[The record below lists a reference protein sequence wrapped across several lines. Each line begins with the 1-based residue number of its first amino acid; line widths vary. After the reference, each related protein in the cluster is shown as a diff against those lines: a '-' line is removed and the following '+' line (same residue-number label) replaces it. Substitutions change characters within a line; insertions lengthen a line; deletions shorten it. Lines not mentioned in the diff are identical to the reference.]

1 MSARKQDPKI
11 PRSGNLA
18 GFDAWQK
25 KGKPFVPP
33 DILPASGYTHP
44 SRVIK
49 QEKQISKLADKY
61 SVEEEPED
69 EPNVS
74 RTPFGNQAPP
84 IQQEYYDQV
93 LADNVES
100 SALPFDLFN
109 DFYVRGGVDARKE
122 ESEKLVLKGAELPR
136 IDGRVRSEEEIAAY
150 RAQFMLLKGQ
160 QLQLPPWDP
169 MMFPAD
175 GTCVLFGSRRTGK
188 SWMIR
193 YLLWQYRYMY
203 RAVIV
208 MTNTKQNKFWGQYVP
223 FRFVHTPYDPF
234 VIAQVLAMQEA
245 VLAQNELNA
254 DRPEAI
260 INPYIALVLDDVV
273 ARNMHHDEQLNRLF
287 YEGRHSCISIF
298 IATQYPKALPPGVR
312 GNADLAVV
320 FPQESLQEQD
330 IIREQYFNF
339 FESKDDWAIT
349 LMQYTR
355 DHNCIVLNLTDKTVP
370 QIQRIYTHKA
380 EDPGPFVLGCKEFW
394 EGNEKHRREYYEAL
408 AGRLKPSSTSM
419 AESTMAPPGFS
430 WMDQTGDN
438 EVDAMLE
445 DVLF

>member
-1 MSARKQDPKI
+1 MTARNVDPKI
-11 PRSGNLA
+11 PKKGNLA
-18 GFDAWQK
+18 GFEAWER
-25 KGKPFVPP
+25 KGKPFIPP
-33 DILPASGYTHP
+33 EILPVSSYQNP
-44 SRVIK
+44 VKVSS
-49 QEKQISKLADKY
+49 QNQQIDRLADRY
-61 SVEEEPED
+61 SLEKEPD
-69 EPNVS
+69 AEPGVA
-74 RTPFGNQAPP
+74 RQPFGNQAPP
-84 IQQEYYDQV
+84 VEQEYYDQV
-93 LADNVES
+93 LSDNVES
-100 SALPFDLFN
+100 SALPQELFN
-109 DFYVRGGVDARKE
+109 SFYVRGGVDERKE
-122 ESEKLVLKGAELPR
+122 VSEQLVTKGAELPR
-136 IDGRVRSEEEIAAY
+136 IDGRIRSEEEIAAF

-160 QLQLPPWDP
+160 RLELPQWDP

-223 FRFVHTPYDPF
+223 FRFIHTPYDPF
-234 VIAQVLAMQEA
+234 VIGQILATQKA
-245 VLAQNELNA
+245 LIAQNELNSNN
-254 DRPEAI
+254 PEMI
-260 INPYIALVLDDVV
+260 VNPYIALVLDDVV
-273 ARNMHHDEQLNRLF
+273 ARNMHHDEQLNQLF
-287 YEGRHSCISIF
+287 YEGRHSCMAIF

-349 LMQYTR
+349 LMEYTR

-380 EDPGPFVLGCKEFW
+380 EDPGPFVLGCREFW
-394 EGNEKHRREYYEAL
+394 EGNEKARREYYERL
-408 AGRLKPSSTSM
+408 ASLLKGPAAAQSSVG
-419 AESTMAPPGFS
+419 APPGFE
-430 WMDQTGDN
+430 WMDYGMDDGVN
-438 EVDAMLE
+438 AMLE